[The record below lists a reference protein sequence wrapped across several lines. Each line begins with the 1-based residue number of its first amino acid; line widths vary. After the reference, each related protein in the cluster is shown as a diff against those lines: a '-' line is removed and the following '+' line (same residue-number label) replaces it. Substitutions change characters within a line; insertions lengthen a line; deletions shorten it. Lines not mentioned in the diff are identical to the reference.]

1 LTERRRSIVTSAVK
15 RRLGLAALA
24 AAVVLVSSAEATA
37 STEATGHLFAK
48 VTRAGQVSL
57 RDAAGRRVR
66 TLAAGSYVVTVRD
79 RSKRQNFHLVGQK
92 QSVGERT
99 GIRFVGTVRWTLV
112 FSAGAYRYYSDGR
125 PDTLTLFRAEG

>member
-1 LTERRRSIVTSAVK
+1 VK
-15 RRLGLAALA
+15 GTLGLVALTVVA
-24 AAVVLVSSAEATA
+24 VLVSSAEATA
-37 STEATGHLFAK
+37 STAASGHLFAK

-92 QSVGERT
+92 QSGERT
-99 GIRFVGTVRWTLV
+99 GIRFVGTVRWTLT
-112 FSAGAYRYYSDGR
+112 FSAGTYRYYSDGR
-125 PDTLTLFRAEG
+125 PDTLTLFRVEG